1 MALLGRI
8 AYVRAMTQPHRPV
21 GPGDHVF
28 LIDGSSFVFRAYYQ
42 SIRQDQKYNYR
53 MDRLPTGAI
62 RLFATKVLQFIRD
75 GAGGFK
81 PTHLAM
87 IFDKTENSFRRDIY
101 PQYKAHRKDP
111 PDELVP
117 QFPLMRATVSAFG
130 MVPIEQSRY
139 EADDIIATYARQA
152 RQAGADVL
160 IVSADKDL
168 MQLVDSGVSMYD
180 PASGQAG
187 VAGSREERRFGP
199 AEVVEYFGVGPD
211 RVVDVQALAGDS
223 TDNVPGAPGI
233 GLKTA
238 AQLITEYGDLETLLA
253 RAGEIKQ
260 PKRREALTNPDT
272 VKLIRVSKQLVTL
285 DRDVPV
291 ETPLEALATPELDG
305 KRLVSFCK
313 AMELTTLTRRVAEI
327 CGVDMGAIDPDP
339 RFVGPAAWPGG
350 QGVAF
355 LERDGDVLA
364 DGVSVSPATP
374 ASAPAPR
381 APKVASQDASPA
393 DLAAARAKEARAPID
408 RTAYKIV
415 RTAAEL
421 SEWIAR
427 AEDEGAVAVDVET
440 NSADPLQGDLIGLS
454 LAVKPGEAC
463 YIPIGHRTG
472 AADLFDGAGLAPD
485 QIAEAEA
492 IVLLKPMLQSAG
504 VLKVGHESKFVMHVL
519 AMRNIRIAPID
530 DAMLLSYTLDAG
542 ATGDDHSVVTLS
554 ERFLG
559 HKPIPLSEVAGS
571 GRNFLGL
578 ARASIEKA
586 CEYGA
591 EKADLALRLRRVLQ
605 PRLVAERMTTVYERL
620 ERPLV
625 EVLARMERRGIAID
639 RNILSRMS
647 GEFSQR
653 MAGLEDEI
661 NRIVGAPFNPGSPK
675 QLGDILFGQMGLPG
689 GKKTATGAWSTT
701 ASVLEDL
708 AAEGH
713 QLPAR
718 VLEWRQI
725 SKLKST
731 YTDALPGFVNPS
743 TGRVHTAYALA
754 STTTGRLSSS
764 EPNLQNI
771 PIRTEEGRKIRRAFV
786 APEGRKLISADYSQ
800 IELRLL
806 AHLADIPALKRAF
819 ADELDIHAMT
829 ASEMFG
835 VPIEGMPSEV
845 RRRAKA
851 INFGIIY
858 GISAFGLANQLSIA
872 RNEAGD
878 YIKKYFERFPGIRDY
893 MEATKKIA
901 RANGYVT
908 TLFGRKCH
916 YPRINASN
924 PSERAFNERAAINA
938 PLQGT
943 AADIIR
949 RAMVRMDDA
958 LTKAGL
964 SAQMLLTVH
973 DELVFEAPDDEIEAT
988 LPIVAKVM
996 VDAPEPAVK
1005 LHVPLRV
1012 DARAAQNW
1020 EEAH

>member
-1 MALLGRI
+1 M
-8 AYVRAMTQPHRPV
+8 AMTQPHRPV

-53 MDRLPTGAI
+53 TDRLPTGAV

-75 GAGGFK
+75 GAAGFK

-87 IFDKTENSFRRDIY
+87 IFDKTENSFRRDLY
-101 PQYKAHRKDP
+101 PAYKAHRKDP

-130 MVPIEQSRY
+130 MVPIEQGRY

-152 RQAGADVL
+152 REAGADVL

-168 MQLVDSGVSMYD
+168 MQLVDPCVSMYD

-211 RVVDVQALAGDS
+211 RVIDVQALAGDS

-238 AQLITEYGDLETLLA
+238 AQLITEYGDLETLLQ
-253 RAGEIKQ
+253 RASEIKQ
-260 PKRREALTNPDT
+260 PKRREALTDPES
-272 VKLIRVSKQLVTL
+272 VKRIRISKELVTL
-285 DRDVPV
+285 DRNVPV
-291 ETPLEALATPELDG
+291 ETPLEALATPQLDG
-305 KRLVSFCK
+305 KRLVAFCK

-327 CGVDMGAIDPDP
+327 CGVDAGSIEPDP

-350 QGVAF
+350 QGVA
-355 LERDGDVLA
+355 LLQREGEA
-364 DGVSVSPATP
+364 PAEGAP
-374 ASAPAPR
+374 AAPGIPAPAPPQK
-381 APKVASQDASPA
+381 ATPQDATPA

-408 RTAYKIV
+408 RAAYNIV
-415 RTAAEL
+415 RTAAGLEP
-421 SEWIAR
+421 WIAR
-427 AEDEGAVAVDVET
+427 ARDEGLVAIDVET
-440 NSADPLQGDLIGLS
+440 SSPDPLQGDLIGLS
-454 LAVKPGEAC
+454 LAVRPGEAC

-472 AADLFDGAGLAPD
+472 ENDLFDGAGLAPD
-485 QIAEAEA
+485 QLTEAEA
-492 IVLLKPMLQSAG
+492 IALLKPLLEQPG
-504 VLKVGHESKFVMHVL
+504 VLKIGHDVKSDMHVFAL
-519 AMRNIRIAPID
+519 RGVGIAPID

-542 ATGDDHSVVTLS
+542 ATGDDHSLVTLS

-559 HKPIPLSEVAGS
+559 HKPIPFSEVAGS

-578 ARASIEKA
+578 ARATIEKA

-591 EKADLALRLRRVLQ
+591 EKADIALRLTRVLK
-605 PRLVAERMTTVYERL
+605 PRIVAEKMTTVYERL

-639 RNILSRMS
+639 RNILSRMT

-653 MAGLEDEI
+653 MAGLEAEI
-661 NRIVGAPFNPGSPK
+661 NEIVGAPFNPGSPK

-725 SKLKST
+725 AKLKST
-731 YTDALPGFVNPS
+731 YTDALPGFVNPR

-754 STTTGRLSSS
+754 ATTTGRLSSS

-786 APEGRKLISADYSQ
+786 APQGRKLISADYSQ

-806 AHLADIPALKRAF
+806 AHLADIPALKQAF

-835 VPIEGMPSEV
+835 VPIQGMPSEI

-938 PLQGT
+938 PLQGS

-958 LTKAGL
+958 LEKAGL

-973 DELVFEAPDDEIEAT
+973 DELVFEAPDEEVEAT
-988 LPIVAKVM
+988 LPVVAKVM
-996 VDAPEPAVK
+996 VEAPEPAVK
-1005 LHVPLRV
+1005 LHAPLRV